1 MLRLLLYIVLAYIVW
16 KVIQVVSRV
25 MSTSHHQ
32 GEDPFANQPPPKP
45 QQTFKD
51 VKDAD
56 FEELPPDDKK

>member
-1 MLRLLLYIVLAYIVW
+1 VRVILFLLFGFILW
-16 KVIQVVSRV
+16 RVIQIILRAMANSRR
-25 MSTSHHQ
+25 HQ
-32 GEDPFANQPPPKP
+32 EDLFANQPREKP